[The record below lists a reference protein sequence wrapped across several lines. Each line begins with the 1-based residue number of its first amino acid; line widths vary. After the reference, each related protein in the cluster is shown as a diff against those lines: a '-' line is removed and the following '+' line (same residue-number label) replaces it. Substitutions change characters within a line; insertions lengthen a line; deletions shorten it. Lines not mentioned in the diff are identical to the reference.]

1 MNVFCAQS
9 DEGSFTQ
16 SRFTS
21 MTSLAAAATCC
32 AKRQR
37 ANQTQQNI
45 FQFCGVAAKLKIHNC
60 FFIKKLASKKNR
72 FTEKKFRP
80 TSRLPRPVKKRILNF
95 APKFCDQKL

>member
-45 FQFCGVAAKLKIHNC
+45 FQFCGVAAKLKIHKF
-60 FFIKKLASKKNR
+60 FFIKKLASKKNQIYR
-72 FTEKKFRP
+72 KKNSTDLSVAATGEEKNFKFRA
-80 TSRLPRPVKKRILNF
+80 KIL
-95 APKFCDQKL
+95 

>member
-21 MTSLAAAATCC
+21 MTSLAAAVTCC

-45 FQFCGVAAKLKIHNC
+45 FQFCGVAAKLKIHNF
-60 FFIKKLASKKNR
+60 FFIKKLASKKKQIYR
-72 FTEKKFRP
+72 KKFQP
-80 TSRLPRPVKKRILNF
+80 TSRLPVKKRILNF

>member
-45 FQFCGVAAKLKIHNC
+45 FQFCGVAAKLKIHKF
-60 FFIKKLASKKNR
+60 FFIKKLASKKNQIYR
-72 FTEKKFRP
+72 KKNSTDLSVAGEEKNFKFRA
-80 TSRLPRPVKKRILNF
+80 KIL
-95 APKFCDQKL
+95 

>member
-21 MTSLAAAATCC
+21 MTSLAAAVTCC

-45 FQFCGVAAKLKIHNC
+45 FQFCGVAAKLKIHKF

-72 FTEKKFRP
+72 FTEKNFDRP
-80 TSRLPRPVKKRILNF
+80 LGCRDR
-95 APKFCDQKL
+95 